1 LNVGDSFAQRFP
13 GRPVTAPLRKAA
25 ATKAAFVEQAPKHR
39 FLHLATHGFFAD
51 ESATSALD
59 TEARARAGRA
69 GLELDRAV
77 AGVHP
82 GLLSGLVFAGANADP
97 AGGLLTALE
106 AGDLDLR
113 AVELVVLSAC
123 HTGEGKVAGGE
134 GVLGLQRAFQVAG
147 ARTVVAS
154 RWAVPDAQTQRLMS
168 GLYDR
173 LWDRTDPASKVEA
186 LRRAQ
191 LAALRGGAAPDS
203 PLAAVG
209 GGPARGPDRG
219 QGRGVRRPGGP
230 PADRR
235 HPYYWAAFVLSGDWR

>member
-1 LNVGDSFAQRFP
+1 
-13 GRPVTAPLRKAA
+13 
-25 ATKAAFVEQAPKHR
+25 PKHR

-113 AVELVVLSAC
+113 GAELAVLSAC

-134 GVLGLQRAFQVAG
+134 GVLGLQQAFQVAG

-154 RWAVPDAQTQRLMS
+154 LWAVDDAATQQLMS
-168 GLYDR
+168 RFYEG
-173 LWDRTDPASKVEA
+173 LWDRKDPAAKIEA

-191 LAALRGGAAPDS
+191 LEMIKAGAPRNVVRPPPA
-203 PLAAVG
+203 
-209 GGPARGPDRG
+209 GPAP
-219 QGRGVRRPGGP
+219 
-230 PADRR
+230 
-235 HPYYWAAFVLSGDWR
+235 PYYW

>member
-1 LNVGDSFAQRFP
+1 
-13 GRPVTAPLRKAA
+13 
-25 ATKAAFVEQAPKHR
+25 PKHR

-113 AVELVVLSAC
+113 GAELAVLSAC
-123 HTGEGKVAGGE
+123 HTGEGGRRGG
-134 GVLGLQRAFQVAG
+134 G
-147 ARTVVAS
+147 ARAPAGLPGRRRPDRGRQPVGRRRRRPAADEPVL
-154 RWAVPDAQTQRLMS
+154 RPAVGPQE
-168 GLYDR
+168 
-173 LWDRTDPASKVEA
+173 PAREG
-186 LRRAQ
+186 R
-191 LAALRGGAAPDS
+191 GAAP
-203 PLAAVG
+203 
-209 GGPARGPDRG
+209 GPAGDAQRGSAPQRRAAAAG
-219 QGRGVRRPGGP
+219 RPGPAVLLGRLRPLRRLALTGRLTTAP
-230 PADRR
+230 PGRPA
-235 HPYYWAAFVLSGDWR
+235 